1 MFINTCVQIVIMKVL
16 SIKQPFAELIIFG
29 RKSIEI
35 RSWNTQFR
43 GDFLVHASKKLDKEA
58 MQRYGFEELPTGA
71 IIGKV
76 TLIDVKHYNTPE
88 EFRNDQNEHL
98 ALSDYEKYGF
108 ILENPLEIDNVEING
123 KLNFWDYD
131 F

>member
-1 MFINTCVQIVIMKVL
+1 MKVL

-58 MQRYGFEELPTGA
+58 MQRSGFEELPTGA